1 MLGAPTAIALSR
13 EAVALTLACRPADAR
28 AAAASVASCIARGDG
43 GIEGRH
49 AIDVAFNLALAGA
62 ADSPALDMLAATAEA
77 ELRELRWRRRGWS
90 KPRSAYT
97 LVQLAEK
104 AAAAGLAAPLGLFDI
119 IGEMLS
125 ESGEYS
131 ELATDLQAGRFGLS
145 SPRAAAWLY
154 RTARKQPK
162 WSMGDARAAAQP
174 AAPCARLPRGGS
186 PLVLDLG
193 CGFGVGVLTA
203 AAASRRDGDGTAFV
217 GCDLSPLG
225 VAFARGVA
233 RRWRLGD
240 SAAFMHTDAA
250 SALAAADDDHRPLA
264 SALIAC
270 PTPYAAAAAD
280 SRSSGN
286 SQLPEGIESDGF
298 LGQPRLL
305 RAAAKAIA
313 PGGTLLLSSNA
324 EDVAVRMSE
333 AALAAGFG
341 RPPPLR
347 LTTPRVATLS
357 SRAARAAGERR
368 EASGPSGARG
378 GSARA
383 GGSAARGEGGAVPR
397 GQWSGQLG
405 PRPSWR
411 TPWTGQ
417 RFTGCCL

>member
-125 ESGEYS
+125 ECGEYS

-225 VAFARGVA
+225 VAFA
-233 RRWRLGD
+233 
-240 SAAFMHTDAA
+240 
-250 SALAAADDDHRPLA
+250 P
-264 SALIAC
+264 
-270 PTPYAAAAAD
+270 AAD

-286 SQLPEGIESDGF
+286 SQLPEGLESDGF

-305 RAAAKAIA
+305 RAAAKASPPCAHREPPLAPAIA

-324 EDVAVRMSE
+324 EDVAVRMSQ

-341 RPPPLR
+341 LRPAAASSPHHSASRDAL
-347 LTTPRVATLS
+347 LS
-357 SRAARAAGERR
+357 RRSRRWREAGGQRAVGGAWRIGASGWERGAGGRWGGAARAVERPAWS
-368 EASGPSGARG
+368 ETELAHAVD
-378 GSARA
+378 RA
-383 GGSAARGEGGAVPR
+383 ALHRMLLVKPDDAMAPMAMPDAV
-397 GQWSGQLG
+397 G
-405 PRPSWR
+405 
-411 TPWTGQ
+411 
-417 RFTGCCL
+417 

>member
-1 MLGAPTAIALSR
+1 M
-13 EAVALTLACRPADAR
+13 
-28 AAAASVASCIARGDG
+28 
-43 GIEGRH
+43 
-49 AIDVAFNLALAGA
+49 AFNLALAGA

-125 ESGEYS
+125 ECGEYS

-250 SALAAADDDHRPLA
+250 SALAAAADDHRPLA

-286 SQLPEGIESDGF
+286 SQLPEGLESDGF

-341 RPPPLR
+341 LRPAAASSPHHSASRDAL
-347 LTTPRVATLS
+347 LS
-357 SRAARAAGERR
+357 RRSRRWREAGGQRAVGGAWRIGASGWERGAGGRWGGAARAVERPAWS
-368 EASGPSGARG
+368 ETELAHAVD
-378 GSARA
+378 RA
-383 GGSAARGEGGAVPR
+383 ALHRMLLVKPDDAMAPMAMPDAV
-397 GQWSGQLG
+397 G
-405 PRPSWR
+405 
-411 TPWTGQ
+411 
-417 RFTGCCL
+417 